1 MSKITVSQ
9 CRFHGKPNPFGK
21 PLTRDMLD
29 DVETRLDFWNR
40 TPQLQRIA
48 WEAQEENISAWG
60 LLALV
65 QMNQASLV
73 DPTHVLVKSSGK
85 PGPDLESG
93 TSLSSFLALE
103 ALSGGGKSKTFKKA
117 RELVK
122 PIMRPITD
130 GTGQGLLKSIADTE
144 KLAFDEDGN
153 RLKEPILVTRFHR
166 HTLVVYSPEIK
177 KLNSEFAREG
187 SQTDSML
194 RSMWSGETT
203 GTTTGDMSRRV
214 SLPDN
219 TYRIHAAWGF
229 QPENA
234 GEIMDGVADGT
245 PQRFLWAPSSECRK
259 GARSPQ
265 RVSPPAISTV
275 TFPTPVWNVG
285 GNVFG
290 TSGGQLPEIIS
301 DDTELPA
308 PIWITRTYAPTM
320 DTWVTERMAELDAIQ
335 DREPYARIS
344 HERAAMEARV
354 RMDSHSVLAT
364 IKQAV
369 FMAWLHG
376 RPEPTDLD
384 FELAQAQMEVSRAV
398 AAGVWDVLAYSEEEY
413 RDRRTKSLGEERFL
427 VGESAAEAESSY
439 IKSLSEEI
447 YGVLL
452 HEPKSRNQLNDNKST
467 KQRVNIGKALKQL
480 SLEGKLAMDTSRKL
494 WARANGGVIQPKG
507 YPKSFIE
514 HAESVNKYL

>member
-1 MSKITVSQ
+1 MSAFVPQ
-9 CRFHGKPNPFGK
+9 NRFHGQPNPFGA

-29 DVETRLDFWNR
+29 DIEYRLDFWNR
-40 TPQLQRIA
+40 TPQLQMIA
-48 WEAQEENISAWG
+48 WEAAQENISAWG

-73 DPTHVLVKSSGK
+73 DPTHVLVKSNGS

-122 PIMRPITD
+122 PCMRPITD
-130 GTGQGLLKSIADTE
+130 GTGQGLLKSIAETD
-144 KLAFDEDGN
+144 KLSFDEDGN
-153 RLKEPILVTRFHR
+153 RLKEPVVVTRFHR

-234 GEIMDGVADGT
+234 GEIMNGVADGT
-245 PQRFLWAPSSECRK
+245 PQRFLWAPADECRRK
-259 GARSPQ
+259 TRSPQ
-265 RVSPPAISTV
+265 RRTPPPGV
-275 TFPTPVWNVG
+275 TFSIPTWNVG

-290 TSGGQLPEIIS
+290 TSGGELPEIIA
-301 DDTELPA
+301 DDTELPD
-308 PIWITRTYAPTM
+308 PVWITRKKAPSLDQWVK
-320 DTWVTERMAELDAIQ
+320 DTMAELDEIK

-344 HERAAMEARV
+344 PQRAAMEAQV
-354 RMDSHSVLAT
+354 RMDSHMVLST

-384 FELAQAQMEVSRAV
+384 FELAQAQMEVSKAV
-398 AAGVWDVLAYSEEEY
+398 AAGVWDVLAYNEDAASTVAAESRGYEQYKLKSVREALEDSEVGKMAEVVFGILADQPLKLKDL
-413 RDRRTKSLGEERFL
+413 RNKFSTSRRTKLRSAVEVLEAQGRF
-427 VGESAAEAESSY
+427 E
-439 IKSLSEEI
+439 
-447 YGVLL
+447 
-452 HEPKSRNQLNDNKST
+452 
-467 KQRVNIGKALKQL
+467 
-480 SLEGKLAMDTSRKL
+480 MD
-494 WARANGGVIQPKG
+494 ANGYYWAMHKG
-507 YPKSFIE
+507 SPLPTRMADQFRPRS
-514 HAESVNKYL
+514 